1 MTRIVF
7 NGQEYSSR
15 EAMPEEVRRGYDEA
29 LAMLREAHPGAVE
42 GALEPGGDN
51 KVVSVQREV
60 SFKFGGAGDGAP
72 PEQVRRI
79 LEAMGGLGSGGGGSE
94 THELEARASP
104 DPLHTPMAMFL
115 AFVAGFVLVFGVAL
129 MLAIGGGRDNLKGR
143 LAVAVAALFLLGWLD
158 TTATRLARR
167 RESLLGPDSPGYR
180 RFVVW
185 SSAGL
190 ATAAVLL
197 LGLAWYMP

>member
-15 EAMPEEVRRGYDEA
+15 EAMPEEVRRAYDEA
-29 LAMLREAHPGAVE
+29 LAMLRKGHPGAVE
-42 GALEPGGDN
+42 GALDAGGDN
-51 KVVSVQREV
+51 TVISVQREV
-60 SFKFGGAGDGAP
+60 SFK
-72 PEQVRRI
+72 
-79 LEAMGGLGSGGGGSE
+79 LGGGGEGSE
-94 THELEARASP
+94 THELAGSAKP

-129 MLAIGGGRDNLKGR
+129 MFAIGGGRGNLPSR
-143 LAVAVAALFLLGWLD
+143 LAVALAALFLLGWLD

-167 RESLLGPDSPGYR
+167 RESVLGPDSLGYR

-185 SSAGL
+185 SAAGL
-190 ATAAVLL
+190 AAAAVLL
-197 LGLAWYMP
+197 LGIAWYMP